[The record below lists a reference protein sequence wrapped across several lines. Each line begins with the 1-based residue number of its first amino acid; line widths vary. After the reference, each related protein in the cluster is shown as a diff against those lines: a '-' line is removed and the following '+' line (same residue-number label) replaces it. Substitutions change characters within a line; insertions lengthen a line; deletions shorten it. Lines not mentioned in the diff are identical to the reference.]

1 MTKRLAPLMLAATLG
16 LGASAVTADAK
27 PTKAQRTEVR
37 TCMQEKGFAKGS
49 PKSDEKKAARQ
60 TCRQA
65 AGVPTRAERR
75 ATRKAK
81 RAEVRACM
89 GAKGFAKGTPKS
101 AEKKAAR
108 KACRTAAG
116 LKTGKAKG
124 KHRRG
129 GHHGRRAARG

>member
-16 LGASAVTADAK
+16 LGVSAVTADAK
-27 PTKAQRTEVR
+27 PTKAQRSEVR
-37 TCMQEKGFAKGS
+37 ACLQEQGFAKGS

-60 TCRQA
+60 ACRKA
-65 AGVPTRAERR
+65 AGLPTKAERR

-81 RAEVRACM
+81 RAEVRSCM
-89 GAKGFAKGTPKS
+89 DAKGFAKGSPRS

-116 LKTGKAKG
+116 LKTHKAKG

-129 GHHGRRAARG
+129 GHHGRRAGRS